1 MRTLLIGGLAATLI
15 GCSCYIPPPPLAEM
29 DECPLS
35 KGFACLDRMSA
46 VPPSAIKPAPTRVSA
61 TSTMKAKPAIA
72 SKSNIP
78 LPHTANN
85 RTDHVADLAKPSTV
99 AKVEAPVPAQPAA
112 TSDVVINKAKAT
124 IAAKME
130 DPTSAEFADM
140 KRAMRKNTFGQPVD
154 TICGHVKGKNA
165 SGADTGER
173 PFLYLVKD
181 DDAYVVDGK
190 AESAAAIAYRN
201 LCN

>member
-15 GCSCYIPPPPLAEM
+15 GCSCYVPPPPSAWME
-29 DECPLS
+29 ECPLS
-35 KGFACLDRMSA
+35 KGFACFDRMSA
-46 VPPSAIKPAPTRVSA
+46 EAPVVIKPTPSRASIETN
-61 TSTMKAKPAIA
+61 KHKPVVA
-72 SKSNIP
+72 SKPKIP
-78 LPHTANN
+78 LPLTAGN
-85 RTDHVADLAKPSTV
+85 RADHVAEATKSRAM
-99 AKVEAPVPAQPAA
+99 AKVDAPAPVQPAA
-112 TSDVVINKAKAT
+112 TSDAVIVKAKTT

-130 DPTSAEFADM
+130 DPTSVEFADM
-140 KRAMRKNTFGQPVD
+140 KRAIRKNTFGQPVD
-154 TICGHVKGKNA
+154 TICGHVKGKNT

-181 DDAYVVDGK
+181 DDAYVVDGN

>member
-1 MRTLLIGGLAATLI
+1 MRTLLIAGLSAALV
-15 GCSCYIPPPPLAEM
+15 GCSCYAPPPPSADLP
-29 DECPLS
+29 ECPLS
-35 KGFACLDRMSA
+35 KGFACLDRMLA
-46 VPPSAIKPAPTRVSA
+46 GPPAEIRPTPIKVSA
-61 TSTMKAKPAIA
+61 TISPAKSTVA
-72 SKSNIP
+72 SKSKSA
-78 LPHTANN
+78 LPVAANN
-85 RTDHVADLAKPSTV
+85 RTDHAAEVVKSP
-99 AKVEAPVPAQPAA
+99 KVETTAPVPPAA
-112 TSDVVINKAKAT
+112 SDAVVSKAKIT

-130 DPTSAEFADM
+130 DPASAEFADM
-140 KRAMRKNTFGQPVD
+140 KRAIRKNTFGQPVD

-181 DDAYVVDGK
+181 DDAYVVNGN

>member
-1 MRTLLIGGLAATLI
+1 MRTLLIGGLAATLV
-15 GCSCYIPPPPLAEM
+15 GCSCYVRPPPSAEM
-29 DECPLS
+29 EECPLS
-35 KGFACLDRMSA
+35 KGFACFDRMSA
-46 VPPSAIKPAPTRVSA
+46 GGPVVLRPTPARASVETNGHKPAV
-61 TSTMKAKPAIA
+61 A
-72 SKSNIP
+72 SKPKIP
-78 LPHTANN
+78 LPPTAGN
-85 RTDHVADLAKPSTV
+85 RADHVAEAARSPVLT
-99 AKVEAPVPAQPAA
+99 KVEAPAPAQPAV
-112 TSDVVINKAKAT
+112 TSDAVIVKAKTT

-130 DPTSAEFADM
+130 DPTSVEFADM
-140 KRAMRKNTFGQPVD
+140 KRAIRKNTFGQPVD

-181 DDAYVVDGK
+181 DDAYVVDGN

>member
-1 MRTLLIGGLAATLI
+1 MRTLLIGGLAATLV
-15 GCSCYIPPPPLAEM
+15 GCSCYVPPPPSAEM
-29 DECPLS
+29 EECPLS
-35 KGFACLDRMSA
+35 KGFACFDRMSA
-46 VPPSAIKPAPTRVSA
+46 GGPVVLMPTPARASVETNGHKPAV
-61 TSTMKAKPAIA
+61 A
-72 SKSNIP
+72 SKPKIP
-78 LPHTANN
+78 LPPTAGN
-85 RTDHVADLAKPSTV
+85 RADHVAEAARSPVL
-99 AKVEAPVPAQPAA
+99 AKVEAPAPAQPAV
-112 TSDVVINKAKAT
+112 TSDAVIVKAKTT

-130 DPTSAEFADM
+130 DPTSVEFADM
-140 KRAMRKNTFGQPVD
+140 KRAIRKNTFGQPVD

-181 DDAYVVDGK
+181 DDAYVVDGN

>member
-15 GCSCYIPPPPLAEM
+15 GCSCYVPPPPSAEM
-29 DECPLS
+29 EECPLS
-35 KGFACLDRMSA
+35 KGFACFDRMSA
-46 VPPSAIKPAPTRVSA
+46 GPPAVIRPTPSRASVETKKPKPAV
-61 TSTMKAKPAIA
+61 A
-72 SKSNIP
+72 SKPKIP
-78 LPHTANN
+78 LPPTASN
-85 RTDHVADLAKPSTV
+85 RGDDVAEAAKSPVV
-99 AKVEAPVPAQPAA
+99 AKVEAPAPVHPAA
-112 TSDVVINKAKAT
+112 TSDAVIVKAKTT

-130 DPTSAEFADM
+130 DPTSVEFADM
-140 KRAMRKNTFGQPVD
+140 KRAIRKNTFGQPVD

-181 DDAYVVDGK
+181 DDAYVVDGN